1 MIAIAVCDDSE
12 VVVSSL
18 SGLIEHYAKETNQDI
33 KIYKYGSGL
42 QLLDKY
48 TGNYD
53 ILFLDIKMPH
63 MDGLETAKSIRKRDG
78 SVSIIFLTSMV
89 QYALEGYKVEA
100 LNYIVKPISY
110 KRLKIELDAWFQKRV
125 QEKPSLLIKN
135 NEGSFRIPLQEMIY
149 IETSNRN
156 VLIHTKDKNLI
167 CYKKLKD
174 LEIELGCHGFSRSHS
189 AYIVNLAY
197 IESIE
202 QMDAKLITGEVV
214 PISQTKKKAFTQS
227 IAQYYGERI

>member
-12 VVVSSL
+12 AVVASL
-18 SGLIEHYAKETNQDI
+18 SGLIEHYAKETSQDI
-33 KIYKYGSGL
+33 KIYKYDSGL

-53 ILFLDIKMPH
+53 IIFLDIKMPH
-63 MDGLETAKSIRKRDG
+63 IDGLETAKGIRKRDR

-110 KRLKIELDAWFQKRV
+110 KRLKMELDAWFQKRV
-125 QEKPSLLIKN
+125 QETPSLVIKN
-135 NEGSFRIPLQEMIY
+135 NDGSFRIQLKEMIY

-156 VLIHTKDKNLI
+156 VLVHTKNENLI
-167 CYKKLKD
+167 CHKKLKV
-174 LEIELGCHGFSRSHS
+174 LESELGSHGFSRCHS

-197 IESIE
+197 IKSIE
-202 QMDAKLITGEVV
+202 QMDVRLITGEVI
-214 PISQTKKKAFTQS
+214 PISQTKKKSFMQS
-227 IAQYYGERI
+227 FARYYGERI